1 MSRCPSCPN
10 LHRQVHGYGPN
21 NAKVMVIADRPV
33 AAEDRSGF
41 PIDGPAGAEFD
52 STYLPLAGLSRDDI
66 YATCAMQCR
75 CERNGQDVQPTES
88 LLHSC
93 AANHLPEEIWNV
105 SPQIIILLGAAACTL
120 GGTGAGRIDLELEH
134 GRPRMVADCAGL
146 GGWSGTVVPTY
157 APAAGIR
164 EGRFMIYSLEDWE
177 KLGLWMRGKLQFPKT
192 ELERH
197 DYRLLTTK
205 LEVRDYLSC
214 HLDQWPAI
222 DTESDEDKTW
232 SVQVS
237 FAPGHG
243 AMIRVEDRAAL
254 DEFAAGF
261 NHYIGNCIM
270 HHAVHDL
277 DELDQVG
284 IHVQQH
290 RDTMQELYHLG
301 NLPQGLKAAVYRTL
315 GHRMISYMETVVPH
329 SKAVLDAWLCE
340 AMVWA
345 SEHRIVEPH
354 PPGPG
359 CPTCGKKHRLDV
371 SKHKPHE
378 SEAVLRRIM
387 GKLQEEGSDYD
398 PWQKPKLQHGEEKPR
413 LLGRPWLPEME
424 QAMRRMPRRSIV
436 HVPIAEAVQ
445 YGCSDADWTLRLA
458 GWLEHERER
467 IIKQEWRVAA

>member
-1 MSRCPSCPN
+1 
-10 LHRQVHGYGPN
+10 
-21 NAKVMVIADRPV
+21 
-33 AAEDRSGF
+33 
-41 PIDGPAGAEFD
+41 
-52 STYLPLAGLSRDDI
+52 
-66 YATCAMQCR
+66 
-75 CERNGQDVQPTES
+75 
-88 LLHSC
+88 
-93 AANHLPEEIWNV
+93 
-105 SPQIIILLGAAACTL
+105 
-120 GGTGAGRIDLELEH
+120 
-134 GRPRMVADCAGL
+134 
-146 GGWSGTVVPTY
+146 
-157 APAAGIR
+157 
-164 EGRFMIYSLEDWE
+164 
-177 KLGLWMRGKLQFPKT
+177 
-192 ELERH
+192 
-197 DYRLLTTK
+197 
-205 LEVRDYLSC
+205 
-214 HLDQWPAI
+214 
-222 DTESDEDKTW
+222 
-232 SVQVS
+232 
-237 FAPGHG
+237 
-243 AMIRVEDRAAL
+243 
-254 DEFAAGF
+254 
-261 NHYIGNCIM
+261 
-270 HHAVHDL
+270 
-277 DELDQVG
+277 
-284 IHVQQH
+284 
-290 RDTMQELYHLG
+290 
-301 NLPQGLKAAVYRTL
+301 
-315 GHRMISYMETVVPH
+315 MISYMETVVPH